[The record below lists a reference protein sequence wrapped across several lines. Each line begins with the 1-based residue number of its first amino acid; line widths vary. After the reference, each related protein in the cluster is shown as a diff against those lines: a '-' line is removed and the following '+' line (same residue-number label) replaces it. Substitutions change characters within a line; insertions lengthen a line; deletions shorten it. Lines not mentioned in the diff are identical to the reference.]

1 MFPTPTPTPFPNFVA
16 RNAVEATQIQLL
28 HQIQTHTLPPVDAF
42 LLGWLLTF
50 PLPLSMQTR
59 LNLYHA
65 LLPIVA
71 HWSPLVVV
79 LLFLFWEVWVI
90 LFLLLLYFLVRFIV
104 SIVRLNSPHLFR
116 LISKKEIK
124 RVYLQLI
131 FPSDTSKSAYAT
143 QQLYMLFHGLARQ
156 KTFLES
162 IAHLKKTYSLEIV
175 ATKKEGIRFILVVDE
190 KAAEIIKRSIMS
202 YLPGIQIKE
211 VDDYLSQESDADH
224 AESISEL
231 KLSNHFA
238 LPLQQQNVLSQHDF
252 IGYLIGSMTQLASN
266 ELIAFQMVT
275 TPVINSTHGDIQNEL
290 KKLRYAMYKQEALA
304 NKLNKSPIDEFLSL
318 PGISLLWWGVKTVF
332 IIFKFAIMFVFSM
345 AMAFADHTNE
355 AAIPFLAAPQINIPT
370 ETLNPY
376 EQELKTI
383 VKEKIDQQLFET
395 SIRIFIKATDV
406 EEVDRRLSGLLA
418 SFGPMSTSYQSITTK
433 SSFFGLSSFKRRFNE
448 FSNRLLSK
456 DTRFNKNPILS
467 SSEIADFYHFPFSNT
482 TRTEDMVKNLSQEL
496 SAPLSLKQGKE
507 LDVVFGENTYGNSI
521 VPIGLTDDERSRH
534 IYMIGQTGSG
544 KSTILFHMAKDDIQK
559 GRGLCVVDPHGDLV
573 DDLRNVVPGS
583 RINDVVYV
591 NPFDIKY
598 PININLLELT
608 PDLDEDEQELE
619 KELVAESVI
628 SIFRRIFF
636 SGENVDAHRIEY
648 ILRNTIYTAFYVKDA
663 TIFTIYKL
671 LTNPDY
677 HKKILKDV
685 ADENLQDFWKNEFG
699 KAGDWQQFKMVSGV
713 TAKVGRF
720 LYSPIA
726 KRMLEKPTS
735 TIYFDDLLN
744 QGKIILCNLSEG
756 KLGEDTAHLIGTTI
770 ITKIHLAILKRARM
784 EKALRKPFYLYV
796 DEFQNFATS
805 SFTRLLSGGRKFGLR
820 VTIAEQSTTQQEDRR
835 IVNVI
840 LANVGTVISFRT
852 ASPVDEE
859 LMLSQFHPLV
869 KKGDILN
876 LPRHHFYVKLGSIEP
891 QEPFSGVTLPIHITE
906 DKKKL
911 EQITDT
917 SRKNYASVYV
927 KQTTAKIIKK
937 QLKAKPTSSK
947 SVKNLKSKKVKK
959 VKKLTVLT

>member
-1 MFPTPTPTPFPNFVA
+1 MNPTPTPP
-16 RNAVEATQIQLL
+16 AVMLEQLQLL
-28 HQIQTHTLPPVDAF
+28 HQLQTHTIPPVHVFF
-42 LLGWLLTF
+42 LAWTLGLPFLSLQEKLSIYNTF
-50 PLPLSMQTR
+50 LPVIS
-59 LNLYHA
+59 
-65 LLPIVA
+65 
-71 HWSPLVVV
+71 HWSPLFVV
-79 LLFLFWEVWVI
+79 LLLLFWELWVI
-90 LFLLLLYFLVRFIV
+90 AALVLLYFFIRF
-104 SIVRLNSPHLFR
+104 
-116 LISKKEIK
+116 LISVFHFCFPHALQMFSRKEMKKIF
-124 RVYLQLI
+124 LQLI

-143 QQLYMLFHGLARQ
+143 QQLYMQFHGLARQ
-156 KTFLES
+156 KSFMES

-175 ATKKEGIRFILVVDE
+175 ATKKEGIRFILVADE
-190 KAAEIIKRSIMS
+190 KTAEIIKRSIMS

-211 VDDYLSQESDADH
+211 VEDYLNKKFVIDQT
-224 AESISEL
+224 ESISEL
-231 KLSNHFA
+231 KLSGHFA
-238 LPLQQQNVLSQHDF
+238 LPLQKQNVLSQHDF
-252 IGYLIGSMTQLASN
+252 IGYLTGSMTQLAQN
-266 ELIAFQMVT
+266 ELIAFQMIT
-275 TPVINSTHGDIQNEL
+275 TPVINNTHGDIQNEA
-290 KKLRYAMYKQEALA
+290 KKLRYKMYKQEALA
-304 NKLNKSPIDEFLSL
+304 NSLQKSPLDELLSF
-318 PGISLLWWGVKTVF
+318 PGVSLLWWCIKAFFLVF
-332 IIFKFAIMFVFSM
+332 RFTFMFVFSM
-345 AMAFADHTNE
+345 FMAFADHRNE
-355 AAIPFLAAPQINIPT
+355 AAIPFFAAPQINIPT

-383 VKEKIDQQLFET
+383 VKEKIDQQLFES
-395 SIRIFIKATDV
+395 SIRIFIKAGDK
-406 EEVDRRLSGLLA
+406 EEVERRLSGLLA
-418 SFGPMSTSYQSITTK
+418 SFAPMSTSYQSVTTK
-433 SSFFGLSSFKRRFNE
+433 SSFLGLSLFKRRFNE
-448 FSNRLLSK
+448 FSSRILSL

-467 SSEIADFYHFPFSNT
+467 SSEIADFYHFPYSDT

-496 SAPLSLKQGKE
+496 AAPLSLKQGTN
-507 LDVVFGENTYGNSI
+507 LDVVFGENTYGNTT
-521 VPIGLTDDERSRH
+521 VPIGLTEDERSRH
-534 IYMIGQTGSG
+534 VYMIGQTGSG

-573 DDLRNVVPGS
+573 DDLRNVIPED
-583 RINDVVYV
+583 RIDDVVYV

-608 PDLDEDEQELE
+608 LGLDEDEQELE

-636 SGENVDAHRIEY
+636 SDENIDAHRIEY

-685 ADENLQDFWKNEFG
+685 TDENLQDFWKNEFE
-699 KAGDWQQFKMVSGV
+699 KEGDWQQFKMNSGV

-726 KRMLEKPTS
+726 KRMLEKPQS
-735 TIYFDDLLN
+735 TIYFDDLLD

-770 ITKIHLAILKRARM
+770 ITKIHLSILKRARM
-784 EKALRKPFYLYV
+784 EKALRKPFYLYI

-840 LANVGTVISFRT
+840 LANIGTVISFRT

-876 LPRHHFYVKLGSIEP
+876 LPRHHFYIKLGSIEP
-891 QEPFSGVTLPIHITE
+891 QEPFSGVTLPIQITE
-906 DKKKL
+906 DKKKI
-911 EQITDT
+911 EKIIEA

-927 KQTTAKIIKK
+927 KPIPQKVAKNNTEIK
-937 QLKAKPTSSK
+937 QKPTTGSK
-947 SVKNLKSKKVKK
+947 NKKSKKTKK